1 MQERRITKEHK
12 HLWRGEGYVCY
23 LNYGGSISAY
33 MSKLIK
39 FYTVNMC
46 SLMYIKYA
54 SIKLLEKRTEQ
65 FNKMKTFY
73 LVCVFF
79 FFWFLIID
87 CKLQKSRDMVCL
99 ALGPVGL
106 GVLMTAFE

>member
-1 MQERRITKEHK
+1 
-12 HLWRGEGYVCY
+12 
-23 LNYGGSISAY
+23 

-65 FNKMKTFY
+65 FNKMKSFY

-79 FFWFLIID
+79 LV
-87 CKLQKSRDMVCL
+87 SYH
-99 ALGPVGL
+99 
-106 GVLMTAFE
+106 